1 MRARFWNLG
10 GEVSKSVTRPFRFGV
25 VCPLTTDVRAWRDQV
40 RRIADAGYSTLL
52 MPDVPGWQPAPGP
65 TLALAAELAD
75 IRVGTWVYASPVRPA
90 WTTAWEAHS
99 LSVISDGR
107 FEMGIGI
114 GRPGIEEQL
123 RELGLPVVPRGER
136 FAEVRDTVA
145 ALRALDGPNLHTPV
159 VMAVRGPKGRAL
171 AAEMADT
178 VTFVAMPDD
187 PGIEIAQLARDF
199 RAVRDVELALHVPV
213 VGDTVAPFMTTP
225 DTDPVA
231 LRGIESLAILPAD
244 PVAATEEIQRRRDEI
259 GFSYF
264 VFGAG
269 SAETLAP
276 VVAAL
281 AGQ

>member
-1 MRARFWNLG
+1 
-10 GEVSKSVTRPFRFGV
+10 VPKSVTRPFRFGV
-25 VCPLTTDVRAWRDQV
+25 VCPLTTDLRAWRDRV
-40 RRIADAGYSTLL
+40 RRIADSGYSTLL

-65 TLALAAELAD
+65 TLALAAELAE

-99 LSVISDGR
+99 LSVLSEGR

-114 GRPGIEEQL
+114 GRPGIEDQL

-136 FAEVRDTVA
+136 FAQVRDTVA
-145 ALRALDGPNLHTPV
+145 ALRQLDGPDLHTPV

-171 AAEMADT
+171 AAEVADT

-187 PGIEIAQLARDF
+187 PGVEIAQLARNF
-199 RAVRDVELALHVPV
+199 RARRDVELALHVPV
-213 VGDTVAPFMTTP
+213 VGDAVAPFMAPP

-231 LRGIESLAILPAD
+231 LRAIDSLAILPAD
-244 PVAATEEIQRRRDEI
+244 PAAATEEIQRRREEI

-269 SAETLAP
+269 SADTLAP

-281 AGQ
+281 AGH